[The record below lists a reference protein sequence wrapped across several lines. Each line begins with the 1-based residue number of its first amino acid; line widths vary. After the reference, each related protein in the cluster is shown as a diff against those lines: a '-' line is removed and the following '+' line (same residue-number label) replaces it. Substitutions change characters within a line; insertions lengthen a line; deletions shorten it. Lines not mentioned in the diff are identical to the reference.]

1 MARNDP
7 EHLAPTSAAAA
18 PNLEMRSAW
27 KGDAPER
34 YLIRVIDI
42 EEVRTS
48 GGPEL
53 RASFRDPD
61 NEPRKLPAGGI
72 EQAIRDAA
80 RKAGSKRTF
89 LSRAKV
95 IVARTKAFLKGKGP
109 LRSPLDVALRG
120 DPTIIVFILARP
132 INLRFSPLT
141 KALTLKNPA
150 DREGYGGLRHVRLAQ
165 GDYDEQEEPLEDCRI
180 VYFVAK
186 PPPIPLGP
194 PPPPLKC
201 YYKHGL
207 NLNVRLDHPPDDDDE
222 KTPRALDIMIDPD
235 IRYPGQ

>member
-7 EHLAPTSAAAA
+7 DGGAPISAAA
-18 PNLEMRSAW
+18 PLNLEMRQIW
-27 KGDAPER
+27 DGDPPKR

-61 NEPRKLPAGGI
+61 KEPRKLPAGGI

-80 RKAGSKRTF
+80 RKAGPKRAF
-89 LSRAKV
+89 VSRARLV
-95 IVARTKAFLKGKGP
+95 IARTKAFLKGKGP
-109 LRSPLDVALRG
+109 LRSPLDIALYG

-132 INLRFSPLT
+132 INLRFSPLA
-141 KALTLKNPA
+141 KALTHKNPA
-150 DREGYGGLRHVRLAQ
+150 DRDGYGGLMHVRLAN
-165 GDYDEQEEPLEDCRI
+165 GKYYARPEPLEDCRI

-186 PPPIPLGP
+186 PPPGPSKEP
-194 PPPPLKC
+194 PPG
-201 YYKHGL
+201 YRYKHGL
-207 NLNVRLDHPPDDDDE
+207 NLNVRLDHPPDDDDD

>member
-7 EHLAPTSAAAA
+7 DCDAPTSAAT
-18 PNLEMRSAW
+18 PLNLEMRESW
-27 KGDAPER
+27 DGDPPKR

-61 NEPRKLPAGGI
+61 KEPTKLPAGGI

-80 RKAGSKRTF
+80 RKIKPKRA
-89 LSRAKV
+89 LISRAKLV
-95 IVARTKAFLKGKGP
+95 IARTKAFLKGTGP
-109 LRSPLDVALRG
+109 LRSPLDIALRG
-120 DPTIIVFILARP
+120 DPTVIVFILARP

-141 KALTLKNPA
+141 KALTHKNPA
-150 DREGYGGLRHVRLAQ
+150 DRNAYGGLRHVRLAQ

-186 PPPIPLGP
+186 PPETPLGP
-194 PPPPLKC
+194 PPPPAKY

-207 NLNVRLDHPPDDDDE
+207 NLNVRLDHPPDDGG
-222 KTPRALDIMIDPD
+222 KTLRALDIMIDPD